1 MEISIIVAA
10 SINNAIG
17 KNNNLLCRLS
27 NDLKRFKK
35 ITMGHHIL
43 MGRKTFESIGKA
55 LPGRTT
61 VIITRQK
68 DYTQEGCKIA
78 NSIEEAI
85 NLCQDTE
92 IFIIGGGEI
101 YNQAFNIVNNI
112 YLTRIH
118 SIIDG
123 DTFIPNIDDDN
134 WQELDREDF
143 LKDEKNEFDYSF
155 INYKKKL

>member
-43 MGRKTFESIGKA
+43 MGRKTFESIGKP

-134 WQELDREDF
+134 WQEVDREDF

>member
-43 MGRKTFESIGKA
+43 MGRKTFESIGKP

>member
-43 MGRKTFESIGKA
+43 MGRKTFESIGKP

-68 DYTQEGCKIA
+68 DYIQEGCKIA

-134 WQELDREDF
+134 WQEVDREDF

>member
-17 KNNNLLCRLS
+17 KDNNLLCRLS

-43 MGRKTFESIGKA
+43 MGRKTFESIGKP

>member
-17 KNNNLLCRLS
+17 KDNNLLCRLS

-43 MGRKTFESIGKA
+43 MGRKTFESIGKP

-134 WQELDREDF
+134 WQEVDREDF

>member
-43 MGRKTFESIGKA
+43 MGRKTFESIGKP

-61 VIITRQK
+61 VIITRQR
-68 DYTQEGCKIA
+68 DYIQEGCKIA

-85 NLCQDTE
+85 NICQDTE

-101 YNQAFNIVNNI
+101 YNQAFSMANNI

-118 SIIDG
+118 SFIDG
-123 DTFIPNIDDDN
+123 DTFIPNIDKNN
-134 WQELDREDF
+134 WQEIDREDF
-143 LKDEKNEFDYSF
+143 LNDDKNEFDYSF

>member
-43 MGRKTFESIGKA
+43 MGRKTFESIGKP

-134 WQELDREDF
+134 WQEVNREDF